1 MSSTQPI
8 VLLVHG
14 AFAGSDSWDGVVER
28 LLARS
33 VDVVALANP
42 LRSVTGDAQYVRD
55 VIAAIGRPVVL
66 VGHSYGGIV
75 VTDAAAGNDA
85 VKALVYVG
93 GFAPDAGES
102 ALQLS
107 DKFPGSTLGETLIGY
122 PLASGG
128 NELRIRTDAFPSQFA
143 HDVPADRAVLMA
155 AEQRPV
161 TELALTEGLPGAEP
175 AWRSVPSWFVYG
187 EKDKNIPAELQR
199 FMAERASARGAREI
213 AGASHAL
220 SVSQPAEVAA
230 TILEAFDSV
239 A

>member
-1 MSSTQPI
+1 MSTTKPI

-42 LRSVTGDAQYVRD
+42 LRSVTGDAEYVRD

-75 VTDAAAGNDA
+75 VTGAAAENDA
-85 VKALVYVG
+85 VKALVYVAA
-93 GFAPDAGES
+93 FAPETGES
-102 ALQLS
+102 ALELS
-107 DKFPGSTLGETLIGY
+107 GKFPGSTLGETLIGY
-122 PLASGG
+122 PLTSGG
-128 NELRIRTDAFPSQFA
+128 NELRIRGEAFPTQFA
-143 HDVPADRAVLMA
+143 EDVPTERAVVMA

-161 TELALTEGLPGAEP
+161 TELALTEGLPGAEA
-175 AWRSVPSWFVYG
+175 AWRRVPSWFVYG
-187 EKDKNIPAELQR
+187 EQDKNIPAELER
-199 FMAERASARGAREI
+199 FMAERAGSRGTTEI

-220 SVSQPAEVAA
+220 SVSHPAEVAA
-230 TILEAFDSV
+230 TIIEAVDAVS
-239 A
+239 

>member
-1 MSSTQPI
+1 MSTTQPL

-42 LRSVTGDAQYVRD
+42 LRSVTGDAAYVRD
-55 VIAAIGRPVVL
+55 VVTAVDRPVVL

-75 VTDAAAGNDA
+75 VTSAAADNEA

-93 GFAPDAGES
+93 AFAPDAGES

-107 DKFPGSTLGETLIGY
+107 GKFPGSTLGETLIGY
-122 PLASGG
+122 PLTSGG
-128 NELRIRTDAFPSQFA
+128 NELRIRGDAFPSQFA
-143 HDVPADRAVLMA
+143 ADVPVERAVVMG

-161 TELALTEGLPGAEP
+161 TELALSEGLPGADA
-175 AWRSVPSWFVYG
+175 AWRHVPSWFVYG
-187 EKDKNIPAELQR
+187 EEDRNIPAELQR
-199 FMAERASARGAREI
+199 FMAERAGSRGTTAV
-213 AGASHAL
+213 AGGSHAL
-220 SVSQPAEVAA
+220 SVSRPAEVAA
-230 TILEAFDSV
+230 TIMDAV
-239 A
+239 AAVS

>member
-1 MSSTQPI
+1 MSTTKPI

-42 LRSVTGDAQYVRD
+42 LRSVTGDAEYVRD

-75 VTDAAAGNDA
+75 VTGAAAENDA
-85 VKALVYVG
+85 VKALVYVAA
-93 GFAPDAGES
+93 FAPETRES
-102 ALQLS
+102 ALELS
-107 DKFPGSTLGETLIGY
+107 GKFPGSTLGETLIGY
-122 PLASGG
+122 PLTSGG
-128 NELRIRTDAFPSQFA
+128 NELRIRGDAFPTQFA
-143 HDVPADRAVLMA
+143 EDVPTERAVVMA

-161 TELALTEGLPGAEP
+161 TELALTEGLPGAEA
-175 AWRSVPSWFVYG
+175 AWRRVPSWFVYG
-187 EKDKNIPAELQR
+187 EQDKNIPAELER
-199 FMAERASARGAREI
+199 FMAERAGSRGTTEI

-220 SVSQPAEVAA
+220 SVSHPAEVAA
-230 TILEAFDSV
+230 TIIEAVDAVS
-239 A
+239 